1 MSNFLKR
8 ALVFKLYKYKLLL
21 VYKPLHIYLFFI
33 KIMNTYDLKNEV
45 MKMEDDRLTKLE
57 KEVSEIKTR
66 VAIAETNIKGIY
78 KILDSINNN
87 TTWMLRITIGAIIV
101 AVMNLILHGRF

>member
-1 MSNFLKR
+1 
-8 ALVFKLYKYKLLL
+8 
-21 VYKPLHIYLFFI
+21 
-33 KIMNTYDLKNEV
+33 MNTYDLKNEV

>member
-1 MSNFLKR
+1 
-8 ALVFKLYKYKLLL
+8 
-21 VYKPLHIYLFFI
+21 
-33 KIMNTYDLKNEV
+33 
-45 MKMEDDRLTKLE
+45 MEDDRLTKLE

-101 AVMNLILHGRF
+101 AVMNLILHGKF